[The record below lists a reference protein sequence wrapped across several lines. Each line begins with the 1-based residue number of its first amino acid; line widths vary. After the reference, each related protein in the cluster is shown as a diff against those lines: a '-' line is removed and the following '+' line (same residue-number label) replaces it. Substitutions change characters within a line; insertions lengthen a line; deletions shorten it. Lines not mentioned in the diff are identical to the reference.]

1 MGIELATAWVTISA
15 NTNGMQ
21 RDIRS
26 AIARAERGARVGVDG
41 DTEPLRR
48 SIDRAFAQANVQ
60 SRTAGRTIGQT
71 LGREAGSALSRELK
85 VAVGAVS
92 IGSLP
97 AVSAAL
103 ATVAGSIQQVS
114 QAGLALPGVL
124 AGAGTSFATLKLGT
138 AGVAD
143 GLKEMWKAAES
154 GDPKDLK
161 KAAEA
166 LEGLS
171 PNAKSAVT
179 EVGKLHG
186 SLSKLKSLA
195 QDNVF
200 EGTDQGL
207 RTLAERTLPT
217 VSRGLDQTSRA
228 WGATFRELMRVGADS
243 STVSIVDRIFGDT
256 ADAQNRANRAIS
268 PMVSALGELAAT
280 GTGSLPRIADGLTSV
295 SERFDAFI
303 TGAASDGRLHQWIDE
318 GIDGVSHLGRTT
330 LGVGQAF
337 TALTKAAGGGDGLLT
352 ALDRGATGLAA
363 FMNSTEGQSK
373 LQEFFTDGREQ
384 LQQWVPILQSI
395 PPVFGSIVDVSST
408 FTSAVLTPISSVAKF
423 LADHAGLVKTA
434 AAAWLLFRTVPG
446 IIGGI
451 QSRLGGLAV
460 GTNQV
465 TGQTRTLGSAFSG
478 LGATVRQAASA
489 NRAFVTSS
497 GQVISATGARYATSF
512 SQAAI
517 NAGNAT
523 AAIAN
528 MNRGAL
534 AAARNAG
541 TAGVQFGRFGSAV
554 ATLGTQVPAI
564 ANAQQAFVRSAT
576 AAERFGRTAGS
587 ISAVGSVASSSL
599 GGIGKAAGGVI
610 GALGG
615 PWGAAF
621 AGAGIAAMAIISQNQ
636 KSARSFEAVQES
648 IRSTAQARAELTD
661 ALMKSRGAVTDDVK
675 SQVDDNVSEI
685 EKALAAAASRTG
697 SPLDN
702 FRAKGESLFSW
713 NSMIGGDGRITQA
726 DAIEEE
732 ANKAKDAQK
741 AIDSLKLSKQGLRD
755 VAIGSQAAF
764 DKFVR
769 QLEAAGEG
777 GQTAAEKFRQMRTD
791 FIQQQTVAQRLGPGM
806 RELSAAFHVMG
817 DATATASDK
826 LSSLQAAMAA
836 LTPAASQAE
845 AVGRYAEKV
854 REVTAA
860 AAGIG
865 PVKVK
870 GDGTLDQFDANSKK
884 LTDALRELSTEAA
897 GVATN
902 GSMQDIEEMARRNAE
917 AFRAWAASTG
927 KPVAEIER
935 LYSVYGGKAVDLAI
949 SLKGAP
955 EATQSLALLS
965 TEFTRIPGRKTVT
978 MDTNQIEA
986 ARGQI
991 EKLGFKIE
999 EVAGSNGQQVTITA
1013 NTTQAAAQLTE
1024 LQTIMT
1030 SRIPSDK
1037 PISISAP
1044 GGQAVLNLL
1053 KTMEVQVDT
1062 NRDGTIN
1069 VAAPLAPAVLERLKA
1084 LGIQIERNSNGTIQV
1099 SLAGMEQVESRLKK
1113 FLDAPAVKTVTV
1125 VGTGQSI
1132 STDAQ
1137 GNRGGLPDRAHGA
1150 IVPMANGG
1158 FRRISKP
1165 TTAGIYAGRGAGTI
1179 FAERET
1185 GGESYIP
1192 LAPGKRKRST
1202 SILSETARL
1211 FGLQVINPADV
1222 FNRYENGG
1230 ISVEQLKTFA
1240 SGIQGKKYTW
1250 GGGGSSFDADCS
1262 GAQSTIANFLTGAT
1276 GRFSTANQGE
1286 ALAARGFLQGDP
1298 PEGTAA
1304 YAIGWVNGGPGGG
1317 HTAGTII
1324 DTDGSR
1330 INVEMGGA
1338 GGNGQYGGQAAS
1350 ASSFPSRM
1358 YLPLQGQDMNSSGG
1372 SGVSDDSSSG
1382 GSGGGSGSGFGS
1394 LGTSIGQALFGSRSG
1409 GGTGGSGTSSKATAA
1424 TAKQLREAQDKATDA
1439 EKAAAVAKQKVAEL
1453 EANPKTKAS
1462 ALQAAKDRAEKTERD
1477 AKQAKTD
1484 LETLKAKG
1492 TGSKSTEGTTT
1503 SPSSETQSL
1512 GQGLIS
1518 GLLQG
1523 VGLDGS
1529 VFSNPLEWP
1538 NFKSGTALANY
1549 LGSLAKTV
1557 AGNSS
1562 SQDVGGLVGGAGAG
1576 LGLNIPNLADIA
1588 APKQQA
1594 PIGPGAALPLR
1605 GGVTYD
1611 NRIHIENAGVDP
1623 KAISQRMDAR
1633 QNAAFRRQSAAIH

>member
-1 MGIELATAWVTISA
+1 MGIELAQAWVTISA
-15 NTNGMQ
+15 NTRGMQ

-26 AIARAERGARVGVDG
+26 AIARAERDARVGVDG

-124 AGAGTSFATLKLGT
+124 AGAGTSFATLKLGAT
-138 AGVAD
+138 GVGDAM
-143 GLKEMWKAAES
+143 KTMWEAAES
-154 GDPKDLK
+154 GDAEDLK

-166 LEGLS
+166 LS

-179 EVGKLHG
+179 EVAKLHG
-186 SLSKLKSLA
+186 SLSKLKETT
-195 QDNVF
+195 QDNLF
-200 EGTDQGL
+200 AGTDQGL
-207 RTLAERTLPT
+207 RTLAERTLPA
-217 VSRGLDQTSRA
+217 VNRGLDQTSKA
-228 WGATFRELMRVGADS
+228 WGATFRELIRVGADS

-295 SERFDAFI
+295 FERFDRFI

-318 GIDGVSHLGRTT
+318 GIDGVTHLGRTT

-363 FMNSTEGQSK
+363 FMNSADGQSK
-373 LQEFFTDGREQ
+373 LREFFADGREQ
-384 LQQWVPILQSI
+384 LQSWGPILQSI
-395 PPVFGSIVDVSST
+395 PPIFGSIVDVTSD
-408 FTSAVLTPISSVAKF
+408 FTSAVLTPFSAFTKF
-423 LADHAGLVKTA
+423 LAEHAGLVKTA

-451 QSRLGGLAV
+451 QSRLGGLAI
-460 GTNQV
+460 GTSQV
-465 TGQTRTLGSAFSG
+465 TGQTRTLGSALSG
-478 LGATVRQAASA
+478 MGATMRAAASA
-489 NRAFVTSS
+489 NQTLVSS
-497 GQVISATGARYATSF
+497 NGAILGQGQQLAGRINNYTNAYAASSAAMARS
-512 SQAAI
+512 
-517 NAGNAT
+517 AGQSA
-523 AAIAN
+523 
-528 MNRGAL
+528 
-534 AAARNAG
+534 
-541 TAGVQFGRFGSAV
+541 VQFGRFGSAV
-554 ATLGTQVPAI
+554 GTLGTKIPVL
-564 ANAQQAFVRSAT
+564 ANMQQAFVRSAT
-576 AAERFGRTAGS
+576 AAERFGRSAGAV
-587 ISAVGSVASSSL
+587 SAAGAAVTSSM
-599 GGIGKAAGGVI
+599 GGIGKAAGGVV

-685 EKALAAAASRTG
+685 EKSLAAAASRTG

-732 ANKAKDAQK
+732 ANKAKDAQR

-791 FIQQQTVAQRLGPGM
+791 FIQQQTAAQRLGPGM

-1202 SILSETARL
+1202 SILGETARL
-1211 FGLQVINPADV
+1211 FGLQLIRPGD
-1222 FNRYENGG
+1222 FFQKFEDGG
-1230 ISVEQLKTFA
+1230 ISVDRLKQFA
-1240 SGIQGKKYTW
+1240 AGIQGRKYTW
-1250 GGGGSSFDADCS
+1250 GGGGSTFDADCS
-1262 GAQSTIANFLTGAT
+1262 GAQATIANYLTGAS

-1286 ALAARGFLQGDP
+1286 ALAARGFIMGDP

-1330 INVEMGGA
+1330 VNVEMGGA
-1338 GGNGQYGGQAAS
+1338 GGNGQYGGQAAA
-1350 ASSFPSRM
+1350 ASSFPNRA

-1372 SGVSDDSSSG
+1372 SGASDDSSS
-1382 GSGGGSGSGFGS
+1382 GGSGSGFGS
-1394 LGTSIGQALFGSRSG
+1394 LGSSIGQALFGSRSG
-1409 GGTGGSGTSSKATAA
+1409 GGTGGSGTSSKTTAA
-1424 TAKQLREAQDKATDA
+1424 TAKQLRDAQDKATDA

-1462 ALQAAKDRAEKTERD
+1462 ALQAAKDRAEKTARE
-1477 AKQAKTD
+1477 AAQAKTD
-1484 LETLKAKG
+1484 LEELKNKG
-1492 TGSKSTEGTTT
+1492 TGAGTKNSTDG
-1503 SPSSETQSL
+1503 SSSMSEFQSA
-1512 GQGLIS
+1512 GQGFVS
-1518 GLLQG
+1518 GMLQA

-1538 NFKSGTALANY
+1538 NFKSGTALVNY

-1557 AGNSS
+1557 AGNNGSE
-1562 SQDVGGLVGGAGAG
+1562 DMGGLVGGAGAG

-1588 APKQQA
+1588 KPQTPQA
-1594 PIGPGAALPLR
+1594 PIGPGMPLAVPQR
-1605 GGVTYD
+1605 QGDTY
-1611 NRIHIENAGVDP
+1611 N
-1623 KAISQRMDAR
+1623 ISGLNPRDVVQKIDSR
-1633 QNAAFRRQSAAIH
+1633 QNAAYRRQSGALV